1 MAQKYPHEYWMAKAI
16 QQAEK
21 GRYSTHPNPRVG
33 CVIVKAD
40 RLVASGFHEY
50 AGGPHAEINAL
61 SQLKG
66 QAQGCTV
73 YVTLEP
79 CSHSGK
85 TPPCAEALIK
95 AQPDTVVLAMQ
106 DPNPLVAGDG
116 IKRLQQ
122 AGIEV
127 ISGVMQQQ
135 AMQLNRGFIKRML
148 HQRPWLRVKMASSLD
163 GRTALSNGVSQWITG
178 AEARNDVQLLRAQSS
193 AILSTA
199 ETVVADDASLNVRL
213 DKQSLKQDIDVRQ
226 PVRVILDTGLS
237 LTGKERL
244 FAIQSPIWV
253 ITTQHNQSERFI
265 KYPHVRVFEI
275 IEDDQGRINLPV
287 LMGVLAQH
295 EINEI
300 HTECG
305 AALAG
310 ALFKQGLVDEL
321 ILYMA
326 PSLLGNMSR
335 GLFDLDEI
343 SIMSDKLKLHI
354 QDVRQI
360 GDDIKITAIPESLC
374 LP

>member
-1 MAQKYPHEYWMAKAI
+1 MAHRYPHEYWMAKAI
-16 QQAEK
+16 KQAEK
-21 GRYSTHPNPRVG
+21 GLYSTHPNPRVG
-33 CVIVKAD
+33 CVIVKD
-40 RLVASGFHEY
+40 NQLVASGFHEY
-50 AGGPHAEINAL
+50 AGGPHAEVNAL
-61 SQLKG
+61 SQVDG
-66 QAQGCTV
+66 QAKGCTV

-79 CSHSGK
+79 CSHTGK

-106 DPNPLVAGDG
+106 DPNPLVAGKG
-116 IKRLQQ
+116 IKLLQE
-122 AGIEV
+122 AGIKV
-127 ISGVMQQQ
+127 ICGIMQPQ

-148 HQRPWLRVKMASSLD
+148 QQQPWLRVKMASSLD

-178 AEARNDVQLLRAQSS
+178 ADARNDVQLLRAQSS

-199 ETVVADDASLNVRL
+199 ETVIADNASLNVRL

-226 PVRVILDTGLS
+226 PIRIILDTSLS
-237 LTGKERL
+237 LTGKESL
-244 FAIQSPIWV
+244 FSIQSPIWV
-253 ITTQHNQSERFI
+253 ITSQHGQSERFI
-265 KYPHVRVFEI
+265 KFPHVQVFEV
-275 IEDDQGRINLPV
+275 IEDDQGRVDLRV
-287 LMGVLAQH
+287 LMGLLVQH

-310 ALFKQGLVDEL
+310 ALFNLGLVDEL
-321 ILYMA
+321 VLYMA

-360 GDDIKITAIPESLC
+360 GDDIKITAIPER
-374 LP
+374 